1 MTGTFTTKTHSSGR
15 TYYYIALRYKDP
27 KTGLWR
33 GKLVS
38 THIQVTEAKKKKAHP
53 RPVNADKLMAKAYN
67 DYAYLEE
74 DISELSAGLDPMITL
89 GAYLDV
95 LLQRKKN
102 DIRTSTYDKY
112 TYQINRLK
120 RDFEISRK
128 PDRSITTPQV
138 KAFLE
143 TARLTGKIN
152 QKTGERE
159 PLSVRTVREYK
170 ALLVEAFT
178 CARIDG
184 LIKYDP
190 TAGLKVS
197 NKSNKK
203 FSEDYLFLKEDEI
216 QDMLEYL
223 SKNDAPLLPIAFM
236 GVYMGLRRSEILGLK
251 WSAIDWDHKIVHI
264 RHTVVRERTVYA
276 EDQTK
281 SLESRRDLHLFP
293 TAEIC
298 LKKILAQQI
307 LDKKFFKDE
316 YQNKDGYVFCW
327 PDGHSYD
334 PNWVSRR
341 FKTDMQRF
349 GRPEITLHKLR
360 HTCASLLLDKNWN
373 IKKVQY
379 WLGHEDPDTTLRIYT
394 HYMKH
399 QSNMDSGIIEDLS
412 APART
417 LFA

>member
-1 MTGTFTTKTHSSGR
+1 MTGTFTTKTHASGR

-128 PDRSITTPQV
+128 PVRSITTPQV

-197 NKSNKK
+197 NKSNK
-203 FSEDYLFLKEDEI
+203 I
-216 QDMLEYL
+216 
-223 SKNDAPLLPIAFM
+223 
-236 GVYMGLRRSEILGLK
+236 IL
-251 WSAIDWDHKIVHI
+251 
-264 RHTVVRERTVYA
+264 
-276 EDQTK
+276 
-281 SLESRRDLHLFP
+281 
-293 TAEIC
+293 
-298 LKKILAQQI
+298 
-307 LDKKFFKDE
+307 
-316 YQNKDGYVFCW
+316 
-327 PDGHSYD
+327 
-334 PNWVSRR
+334 
-341 FKTDMQRF
+341 
-349 GRPEITLHKLR
+349 
-360 HTCASLLLDKNWN
+360 
-373 IKKVQY
+373 
-379 WLGHEDPDTTLRIYT
+379 
-394 HYMKH
+394 
-399 QSNMDSGIIEDLS
+399 
-412 APART
+412 
-417 LFA
+417 